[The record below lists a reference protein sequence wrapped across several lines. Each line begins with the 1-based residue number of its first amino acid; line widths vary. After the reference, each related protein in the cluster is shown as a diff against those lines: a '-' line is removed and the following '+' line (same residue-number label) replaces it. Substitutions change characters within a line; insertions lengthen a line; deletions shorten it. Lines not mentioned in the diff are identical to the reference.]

1 MLKIKAI
8 PLERHVIIPTAEL
21 KSSVHANKYNKPA
34 FRPKDVIDE
43 HEYLIGTPYFN
54 LNFKKDTRQFIPVGQ
69 YRTALRLFKKTHGRS
84 SMVAGLKLEYRSIV
98 KALVHMKIKFRVV
111 DLERGDRETGRRLRE
126 YGCSSLRLPYKQV
139 VHWQIFPR
147 DMCVYVKDANII
159 LVHSKLFK
167 IPSPLLN
174 GCRVFHTGWGEGG
187 RVLLSGNHMILGLNQ
202 EAGRR
207 VRESEVISI
216 LRDRGMKVAF
226 VPYALFY
233 GLSPRGER
241 KFLFHHSHIDLS
253 ASLFKGKDGGFHL
266 IIDPAYRT
274 GPLSD
279 PLSVEKSLDLVKQNC
294 AEIDV
299 EVHAPRKSLTIPFS
313 TAMVQFENGKV
324 LATCGD
330 DDVLST
336 VADIAGSENI
346 KVADIP
352 IVQYPLF
359 GGAGLHCLI
368 TENPLPLLSPVE

>member
-1 MLKIKAI
+1 
-8 PLERHVIIPTAEL
+8 VSGL
-21 KSSVHANKYNKPA
+21 KS
-34 FRPKDVIDE
+34 
-43 HEYLIGTPYFN
+43 
-54 LNFKKDTRQFIPVGQ
+54 
-69 YRTALRLFKKTHGRS
+69 
-84 SMVAGLKLEYRSIV
+84 EYRSIV
-98 KALVHMKIKFRVV
+98 KALLDLDIRFRVV
-111 DLERGDRETGRRLRE
+111 DLERGDRDVGGWLRRK
-126 YGCSSLRLPYKQV
+126 GCSSLQLPYKQII
-139 VHWQIFPR
+139 HWQIFPR
-147 DMCVYVKDANII
+147 DMCVYIGRFNTL
-159 LVHSKLFK
+159 LVHPKIFK
-167 IPSPLLN
+167 IPPTHLK
-174 GCRVFHTGWGEGG
+174 GCRIIHTKYGEGG
-187 RVLLSGNHMILGLNQ
+187 CVLMSGDRILLGCHPETGQRFQELKVLSQ
-202 EAGRR
+202 
-207 VRESEVISI
+207 
-216 LRDRGMKVAF
+216 LRNKGMKAAF

-253 ASLFKGKDGGFHL
+253 ASLLKGKDGGFHL